1 MIQVH
6 KATDSGTELTIELL
20 SNLSMSLDRFFA
32 VFLVLSAVMLV
43 VALYPLILGLWPV
56 MVIALVHVGLVGW
69 CFRRAWRGNWARQ
82 VIHFGPETVT
92 IVHLTADKRWQLEWP
107 VNWLRLAQD
116 LDQQG
121 QPRVYLQRQ
130 GLRQEIGEF
139 LPTHERHELRGLIG
153 QALAQRTAWMS

>member
-6 KATDSGTELTIELL
+6 EPTDSGAELTIELL

-56 MVIALVHVGLVGW
+56 MVIALVHVCFVGC

-82 VIHFGPETVT
+82 IIHFGSETVT
-92 IVHLTADKRWQLEWP
+92 IVHSAASKRWHLEWP
-107 VNWLRLAQD
+107 VDWLRLSQAVD
-116 LDQQG
+116 KQG

-130 GLRQEIGEF
+130 GLRQEIGGF
-139 LPTHERHELRGLIG
+139 LPMDERHQLKELMREI
-153 QALAQRTAWMS
+153 LAERTAWAS

>member
-6 KATDSGTELTIELL
+6 NTTNSGTELTIELL

-32 VFLVLSAVMLV
+32 VFLVLSAVMLM

-56 MVIALVHVGLVGW
+56 MVIAMVHVALVGW

-92 IVHLTADKRWQLEWP
+92 IVHLTAKETWQLEWP
-107 VNWLRLAQD
+107 VSWLRLSQG
-116 LDQQG
+116 LDRQG

-130 GLRQEIGEF
+130 GQKQEIGEF
-139 LPTHERHELRGLIG
+139 LPTQERHELQSLMK
-153 QALAQRTAWMS
+153 QALAQRTAWAT